1 MLSGDKRASLSSG
14 LLAARDQ
21 APMSD
26 GDAEQAAP
34 AASLFAVPHGAAR
47 QRMLAAVR
55 PALDESPAADAAPEE
70 SGVAPATGEPV
81 AADPVLYSKGDASA
95 SGFRP
100 SYWSYERGDEAPGR
114 DDAQQPTK
122 QVVSETSLA
131 VAATA
136 PAMGASGYRVAMALV
151 AGFSALALVGAAT
164 LFVLSRAEP
173 QAAVNAG
180 PSVVMAP
187 ALPMMPP
194 APPPPRPTHVAA
206 LPPAAHP
213 ATAAPMP
220 AQELAELMARGA
232 QMLATGDIAAARLFY
247 ERAAAG
253 GSAAA
258 AREAGKT
265 YDPLALAEA
274 HARGIRGDPVA
285 AARWYR
291 RASEGGDKQADL
303 LMKRLMAKYA
313 G

>member
-1 MLSGDKRASLSSG
+1 MD
-14 LLAARDQ
+14 
-21 APMSD
+21 D
-26 GDAEQAAP
+26 GDAERAAP
-34 AASLFAVPHGAAR
+34 AASLFAVPRGAAR
-47 QRMLAAVR
+47 QRLLAAVK
-55 PALDESPAADAAPEE
+55 PALDEAPAADAAPEE
-70 SGVAPATGEPV
+70 GAEAPAAGERAP
-81 AADPVLYSKGDASA
+81 ADSVLYSKGDASA

-100 SYWSYERGDEAPGR
+100 WYWSYERGDEAPGR
-114 DDAQQPTK
+114 DDAQRPTK
-122 QVVSETSLA
+122 QAVSETALTASVPL
-131 VAATA
+131 A
-136 PAMGASGYRVAMALV
+136 PASVARGGKLAMALV
-151 AGFSALALVGAAT
+151 AGFSTLALVGAAA

-194 APPPPRPTHVAA
+194 APAAPRPTQVAA
-206 LPPAAHP
+206 LPRSAHP
-213 ATAAPMP
+213 AAAAPMP
-220 AQELAELMARGA
+220 AQELTELMARGA

-253 GSAAA
+253 GSAVA

-291 RASEGGDKQADL
+291 KASEGGDKQADL